1 MAHLRCD
8 FRSNVMDMI
17 TSMTVIL
24 PEGVN
29 QSDIRVVYLLHGLA
43 DNCSGWSRYTNV
55 ERYAR
60 EHNVALVI
68 PEVQRSFY
76 ADMDQGIPYFTYIH
90 DELPG
95 ICRNFFGFSEARGKN
110 YIMGLSMGGY
120 GAMKCALNSPERYAG
135 VATFS
140 AVADIGEFVKTLSN
154 NKQQFQAIFGRELE
168 IPESCDLMALARKA
182 EIAALPRMYMACG
195 EEDGLYAANS
205 RLSALLQE
213 RGADIRFEHWTGNHD
228 WVFWDTAVC
237 KAMNC
242 LLKENG

>member
-8 FRSNVMDMI
+8 FRSDAMDMI
-17 TSMTVIL
+17 TSMTVVL
-24 PEGVN
+24 PEGVK

-43 DNCSGWSRYTNV
+43 DNCSGWSRYTSV

-90 DELPG
+90 DELPK
-95 ICRNFFGFSEARGKN
+95 ICRNFFGFSEQREKN

-120 GAMKCALNSPERYAG
+120 GAMKCALNTPERYAG

-140 AVADIGEFVKTLSN
+140 AVADMAEFIQTLGN
-154 NKQQFQAIFGRELE
+154 NKKQFQAIFGQDLAL
-168 IPESCDLMALARKA
+168 PESCDLVAMAKKA
-182 EIAALPRMYMACG
+182 EIADLPRIYMACG
-195 EEDGLYAANS
+195 EQDGLFDANV
-205 RLSALLQE
+205 RLSGIFQQ
-213 RGADIRFEHWTGNHD
+213 RGADIRFEHWEGIHN
-228 WVFWDTAVC
+228 WVFWDAAVC
-237 KAMNC
+237 KAMDH
-242 LLKENG
+242 LLRENA

>member
-8 FRSNVMDMI
+8 FRSDVMDMI
-17 TSMTVIL
+17 TSMTVVL
-24 PEGVN
+24 PEGVK

-43 DNCSGWSRYTNV
+43 DNCSGWSRYTSV

-90 DELPG
+90 DELPK
-95 ICRNFFGFSEARGKN
+95 ICRNFFGFSEEREKN

-120 GAMKCALNSPERYAG
+120 GAMKCALNTPERYAG

-140 AVADIGEFVKTLSN
+140 AVADMAEFLHTLDSN
-154 NKQQFQAIFGRELE
+154 KKQFQAIFGQELAL
-168 IPESCDLMALARKA
+168 PKNCDLVAMAKKA
-182 EIAALPRMYMACG
+182 EIADLPRIYMACG
-195 EEDGLYAANS
+195 EQDGLFDANV
-205 RLSALLQE
+205 RLSGIFQQ
-213 RGADIRFEHWTGNHD
+213 RGADIRFEHWEGIHN
-228 WVFWDTAVC
+228 WVFWDAAVC
-237 KAMNC
+237 KAMDH
-242 LLKENG
+242 LLRENA